1 MERPTHHVMQSQANG
16 QDRYQNLGA
25 VAVLRGPEWD
35 DPDFV
40 QFEAVHPRPDVA
52 ATYEARPRPLASIV
66 RHLHAPIAS
75 FYATISSLRTDT
87 GICTHICKGRCKC
100 LLCYVVGL

>member
-1 MERPTHHVMQSQANG
+1 MLRVTQARASVKHLTHHTVQLQANG

-52 ATYEARPRPLASIV
+52 ATYEACPCPHQAS
-66 RHLHAPIAS
+66 ACMAKP
-75 FYATISSLRTDT
+75 
-87 GICTHICKGRCKC
+87 
-100 LLCYVVGL
+100 

>member
-1 MERPTHHVMQSQANG
+1 MQSQANG

-40 QFEAVHPRPDVA
+40 QFEAVHPQ
-52 ATYEARPRPLASIV
+52 T
-66 RHLHAPIAS
+66 
-75 FYATISSLRTDT
+75 
-87 GICTHICKGRCKC
+87 
-100 LLCYVVGL
+100 